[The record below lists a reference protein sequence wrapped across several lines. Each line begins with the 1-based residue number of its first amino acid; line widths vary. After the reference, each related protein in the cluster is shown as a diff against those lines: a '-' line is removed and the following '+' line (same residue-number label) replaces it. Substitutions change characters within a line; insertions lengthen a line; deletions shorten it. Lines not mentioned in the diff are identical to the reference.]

1 MLFLK
6 TNKEMYK
13 MILSKNKLKEYY
25 NKMPSNKNYE
35 KRFFEIS
42 KTYDIFISHS
52 YLDKTEIEALYY
64 IFEECGYT
72 VFIDWKQEELQDR
85 NEVSKEVA
93 NKLRKYMANCK
104 SLLYVS
110 TKNSSN
116 SKWCP
121 WELGFVDGLNGRVAI
136 LPILNEE
143 NNKYKGQE
151 YLGIYPYVDFEK
163 VKDTENYEFW
173 INDPDNP
180 EKYSRLKKWIEDGK
194 LHKYS

>member
-1 MLFLK
+1 
-6 TNKEMYK
+6 

-25 NKMPSNKNYE
+25 NKIPSYKNYE
-35 KRFFEIS
+35 KRFFETN
-42 KTYDIFISHS
+42 KMYDIFISHS

-85 NEVSKEVA
+85 SEVSKEVA
-93 NKLRKYMANCK
+93 NKLKKYMANCRC
-104 SLLYVS
+104 LLYVS

-121 WELGFVDGLNGRVAI
+121 WELGYVDGLKERVAI

-143 NNKYKGQE
+143 NKKYKGQE
-151 YLGIYPYVDFEK
+151 YLNIYPYVDFAK
-163 VKDTENYEFW
+163 IENKESYEFW
-173 INDPDNP
+173 VNDSDDSK
-180 EKYSRLKKWIEDGK
+180 KYSKLKDWIEDGK
-194 LHKYS
+194 LSEHN